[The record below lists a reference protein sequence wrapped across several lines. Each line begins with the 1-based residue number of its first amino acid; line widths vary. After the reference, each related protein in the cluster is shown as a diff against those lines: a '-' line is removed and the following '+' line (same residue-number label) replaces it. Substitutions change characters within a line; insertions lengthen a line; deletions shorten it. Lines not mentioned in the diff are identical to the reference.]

1 MERNTLIVVGGPTGS
16 GKTDLSIRLAQH
28 FGAEIISADS
38 RQVYK
43 ELPIGSAAPDAEQLA
58 TINHHFIGSHSIH
71 EHFNAGMFADLAEER
86 LHQLFLKNPIQ
97 IVCGGSG
104 LYIKALLEGMDQL
117 PDVPQNIRTRVMEI
131 YTNDGL
137 ETLQKLLVEK
147 DPEYAAVVDMNNK
160 ARLMRAL
167 ELIETTGEKYS
178 SMRSGKKKVLPYRVL
193 YLCTSLER
201 EKLYS
206 QINLRTPKML
216 EAGWLN
222 EAKALYPYRTMKALQ
237 TVGYTELFD
246 HLEGKFDF
254 KTAVELIQQNTR
266 RYAKR
271 QVTWFKHQSPAL
283 EISPDIAPEAV
294 EKMLDQA
301 S

>member
-1 MERNTLIVVGGPTGS
+1 LKSNTLIVIGGPTGS
-16 GKTDLSIRLAQH
+16 GKTDLSLRLALH

-58 TINHHFIGSHSIH
+58 TVKHHFIGSHSIH
-71 EHFNAGMFADLAEER
+71 EHFNAGIFADLAEER
-86 LHQLFLKNPIQ
+86 LQQLFLKNSIQ

-117 PDVPQNIRTRVMEI
+117 PDVPQDIRTRVMEI

-178 SMRSGKKKVLPYRVL
+178 SMRSGKKKVLPYQVL
-193 YLCTSLER
+193 YLCTSLDR
-201 EKLYS
+201 EKLYR

-216 EAGWLN
+216 EAGWLK
-222 EAKALYPYRTMKALQ
+222 EAQGLHPFRAMKALQ

-246 HLEGKFDF
+246 YLEGKFDF
-254 KTAVELIQQNTR
+254 NTAIELIQQNTR

-283 EISPDIAPEAV
+283 EISPDISPEAV

>member
-1 MERNTLIVVGGPTGS
+1 LKRNTLIVIGGPTGS

-43 ELPIGSAAPDAEQLA
+43 ELPIGSAAPDKDQLDLVK
-58 TINHHFIGSHSIH
+58 HHFIGSHSIH
-71 EHFNAGMFADLAEER
+71 EHFNAGMFADLAEEK
-86 LHQLFLKNPIQ
+86 LKQLFTKNPIQ
-97 IVCGGSG
+97 MVCGGSG

-117 PDVPQNIRTRVMEI
+117 PNVPQDIRTRVMEI
-131 YTNDGL
+131 YTNEGL

-178 SMRSGKKKVLPYRVL
+178 SMRSGKKKVLPYQVL
-193 YLCTSLER
+193 YLCTSLDR
-201 EKLYS
+201 EKLYR

-216 EAGWLN
+216 EAGWLK
-222 EAKALYPYRTMKALQ
+222 EAQGLHPFRAMKALQ

-246 HLEGKFDF
+246 YLEGKFDF
-254 KTAVELIQQNTR
+254 NTAVELIQQNTR

-283 EISPDIAPEAV
+283 EISPDISPEAV

>member
-1 MERNTLIVVGGPTGS
+1 LKNNTLIVIGGPTGS

-58 TINHHFIGSHSIH
+58 LVKHHFIGSHSIH
-71 EHFNAGMFADLAEER
+71 EHFNAGIFADLAEER
-86 LHQLFLKNPIQ
+86 LQQLFLKNPIQ

-117 PDVPQNIRTRVMEI
+117 PDVPQDIRTRVMEI

-201 EKLYS
+201 EKLYR

-216 EAGWLN
+216 EAGWIT
-222 EAKALYPYRTMKALQ
+222 EAEALHPFRTMKALQ

-246 HLEGKFDF
+246 YLEGKFDF
-254 KTAVELIQQNTR
+254 NTAVELIQQNTR

-283 EISPDIAPEAV
+283 EISPDISPEAV